1 MKIGHILS
9 KLRYEKGYSQIELAE
24 KIGVTKGAIGMYE
37 TGKRT
42 PSLKTAKVIA
52 NYFEVSLEEISFANN
67 K

>member
-1 MKIGHILS
+1 MVVSMADLRRSKKITQ
-9 KLRYEKGYSQIELAE
+9 EDLAKE
-24 KIGVTKGAIGMYE
+24 VGLTKGAIGMYE

>member
-1 MKIGHILS
+1 MAVSMADLRRSKKITQ
-9 KLRYEKGYSQIELAE
+9 EDLAKE
-24 KIGVTKGAIGMYE
+24 VGLTKGAIGMYE

-52 NYFEVSLEEISFANN
+52 NYFEVSLEEIFFANN

>member
-1 MKIGHILS
+1 MAVSMADLRRAKKITQ
-9 KLRYEKGYSQIELAE
+9 EDLAKE
-24 KIGVTKGAIGMYE
+24 VGLTKGAIGMYE

>member
-1 MKIGHILS
+1 MAVSMADLRRSKKITQ
-9 KLRYEKGYSQIELAE
+9 EDLAKE
-24 KIGVTKGAIGMYE
+24 VGLTKGAIGMYE

-52 NYFEVSLEEISFANN
+52 NYFEVSLEEISFVNN

>member
-1 MKIGHILS
+1 MAVSMADLRRSKKITQ
-9 KLRYEKGYSQIELAE
+9 EDLAKE
-24 KIGVTKGAIGMYE
+24 VGLTKGAIGMYE